1 VRYLLFK
8 NACEG
13 TKTFSNIQLSDV
25 TDYNKNLKNPF
36 CVVKAVAF

>member
-1 VRYLLFK
+1 MFKYLAK
-8 NACEG
+8 VQI
-13 TKTFSNIQLSDV
+13 FSIIQLSDV